1 MAATITVLG
10 IGNILL
16 QDEGFGV
23 RIIEKLHRRYQF
35 SDAVQ
40 VLDGGT
46 LGMDLL
52 RFITGTTKL
61 LVVDAIS
68 GGRPP
73 GTFYRFAGNE
83 VKAYFRDKVSLHEL
97 GIKDVLAV
105 LEVLGEPIAEVVVIG
120 VEAATAVFEP
130 GLELTPIVAG
140 MVDKTVTAVI
150 AQLKEWQVEL
160 VERDSCYSPMSN
172 VMGVADETDTD

>member
-1 MAATITVLG
+1 MDETITVLG

-23 RIIEKLHRRYQF
+23 RIIEELQRRYQF
-35 SDAVQ
+35 PDTVQ
-40 VLDGGT
+40 ILDGGT
-46 LGMDLL
+46 LGLDLL

-68 GGRPP
+68 GGKLP
-73 GTFYRFAGNE
+73 GSFYRFTGDD

-105 LEVLGEPIAEVVVIG
+105 LEVLGKPIAEVAVIG
-120 VEAATAVFEP
+120 IEPAVLEL

-140 MVDKTVTAVI
+140 MVDKTVTVAI
-150 AQLKEWQVEL
+150 AQLEEWQVEL
-160 VERDSCYSPMSN
+160 VENDLC
-172 VMGVADETDTD
+172 